1 MKVGRNMSK
10 LNEKKMIDDI
20 RLLAL
25 DMIDKAGNGHPG
37 IALSAAPIMYS
48 LLANH
53 MVYDLEKP
61 DWPNR
66 DRLVLSA
73 GHASA
78 LLYATIYATTGDFT
92 IDELKRFRHL
102 NSTTPGHPELNVN
115 KSIEA
120 TTGTLGQGFA
130 TAVGMAIGE
139 RYLEAKYNAKKLDL
153 FNYNIYCL
161 CSDGD
166 LMEGISYEA
175 ASLAGEFELNNLIV
189 LYDANK
195 MTLDGALD
203 KDYND
208 RIANMYVSLGWEV
221 LIVKNGDRLSEIDK
235 AIEAANKSKLPTLII
250 VNTILGKGSEYENTN
265 KIHGK
270 LDKEDLKTLREN
282 LTGNNPFTIDEDN
295 LHALRKEVKIRNE
308 SAYSDWYNDYQTIIK
323 DMNENDVEKLNDLIN
338 DEDVLLNLDK
348 VIDKDKLFLDKP
360 MRDINFQI
368 MNVISAFIDKFVG
381 GSADLANSTKTYLKN
396 GGDFGANNYKG
407 KNIEFGV
414 RENAMGAILNG
425 LALTNFRVFGSTF
438 LTFADNMKPSIRNTA
453 IMNLPVT
460 YIFTHDSIRIGSDG
474 VTHQPVEQLAM
485 LRSIPNLDV
494 YRPCDYKELI
504 GAWQL
509 ILKNK
514 RPSALI
520 VAKNPTE
527 SYKFT
532 STEEI
537 ALGGYVISEVKSRL
551 DVILIASGSEV
562 TLAMQLK
569 HELLKSFIEARVVS
583 MPNINAFFKQS
594 KEYQNQ
600 VLPKGYKRMVIEFSN
615 DPGLYRLV
623 KSEEDIINI
632 NKFGKSGTEEEL
644 LTEFE
649 LDIPSIIIKI
659 KNNI

>member
-1 MKVGRNMSK
+1 MSK
-10 LNEKKMIDDI
+10 LNEKKMIDEI
-20 RLLAL
+20 KLLAL
-25 DMIDKAGNGHPG
+25 DMIDNAGSGHPG
-37 IALSAAPIMYS
+37 IVLSAAPIMYS
-48 LLANH
+48 LFAKH

-61 DWPNR
+61 DWVNR
-66 DRLVLSA
+66 DRFVLSA

-78 LLYATIYATTGDFT
+78 LLYATIYATTEDFT
-92 IDELKRFRHL
+92 IDELKNFRKV
-102 NSTTPGHPELNVN
+102 NSTTPGHPELNIS
-115 KSIEA
+115 KRIEA
-120 TTGTLGQGFA
+120 TTGSLGQGFA

-139 RYLEAKYNAKKLDL
+139 RYLEAKYNTKKIDL

-208 RIANMYVSLGWEV
+208 KIANMYSALGWDV
-221 LIVKNGDRLSEIDK
+221 LIIKNGDRLSEIDK
-235 AIEAANKSKLPTLII
+235 AIETANRSKMPTLII
-250 VNTILGKGSEYENTN
+250 CNTILGKDSEYENTN
-265 KIHGK
+265 KIHGR
-270 LDKEDLKTLREN
+270 LDKEDLKQIRESYN
-282 LTGNNPFTIDEDN
+282 GGEPFTIDEDN
-295 LHALRKEVKIRNE
+295 LYALRKEIKNRNQM
-308 SAYSDWYNDYQTIIK
+308 AYADWYKDYEEVTK
-323 DMNENDVEKLNDLIN
+323 GMNEKNIDNLNDIIN
-338 DEDVLLNLDK
+338 GEDVLLNIDR
-348 VIDKDKLFLDKP
+348 VIDKEKLFLDKP
-360 MRDINFQI
+360 MRDINFQV
-368 MNVISAFIDKFVG
+368 MNVISAFVDRFIG
-381 GSADLANSTKTYLKN
+381 GSADLVNSTKAYLKN
-396 GGDFGANNYKG
+396 GGDFSSENYNG

-425 LALTNFRVFGSTF
+425 LALTNFRPFGSTF

-453 IMNLPVT
+453 LMDLPVT
-460 YIFTHDSIRIGSDG
+460 YIFTHDSIRIGQDG
-474 VTHQPVEQLAM
+474 KTHQPIEQLGM
-485 LRSIPNLDV
+485 LRSIPNLEV

-514 RPSALI
+514 KPTALI

-532 STEEI
+532 SSEET
-537 ALGGYVISEVKSRL
+537 ALGGYVISEVKNRL

-562 TLAMQLK
+562 TLAMKLK
-569 HELLKSFIEARVVS
+569 QELLKSFIEARIVS
-583 MPNINAFFKQS
+583 MPNINAFFRQS

-600 VLPKGYKRMVIEFSN
+600 VLPRGYKRMVLEFSN
-615 DPGLYRLV
+615 DPNMYRLV
-623 KSEEDIINI
+623 KNEDDLINI
-632 NKFGKSGTEEEL
+632 NKFGKSGTEDEL

-649 LDIPSIIIKI
+649 LDIPSIVIKI

>member
-1 MKVGRNMSK
+1 MSK

-25 DMIDKAGNGHPG
+25 DMIDNAGSGHPG
-37 IALSAAPIMYS
+37 IALSAAPMMYS
-48 LLANH
+48 LFANH

-66 DRLVLSA
+66 DRFVLSA

-78 LLYATIYATTGDFT
+78 LLYATIYATTEDFT
-92 IDELKRFRHL
+92 IDELKNFRKI
-102 NSTTPGHPELNVN
+102 NSTTPGHPELNIS
-115 KSIEA
+115 KRIEA
-120 TTGTLGQGFA
+120 TTGSLGQGFA

-139 RYLEAKYNAKKLDL
+139 KYLEAKYNTKKIDL
-153 FNYNIYCL
+153 FNYNVYCL

-175 ASLAGEFELNNLIV
+175 ASLAGQYELNNLIV
-189 LYDANK
+189 LYDANR
-195 MTLDGALD
+195 MTMDGALD

-208 RIANMYVSLGWEV
+208 RIANMYVGLGWDV
-221 LIVKNGDRLSEIDK
+221 LVVKNGDKLSEIDK
-235 AIEAANKSKLPTLII
+235 AIETANRSKMPVLII
-250 VNTILGKGSEYENTN
+250 VNTILGKNSSYENTN

-270 LDKEDLKTLREN
+270 LDKVDLDGIREKLN
-282 LTGNNPFTIDEDN
+282 GGEPFTIDEEN
-295 LHALRKEVKIRNE
+295 LYAVRKEVKTRNQQ
-308 SAYSDWYNDYQTIIK
+308 AYSDWYKDYEAVIK
-323 DMNENDVEKLNDLIN
+323 EMNEKNIDVLNDLIN
-338 DEDVLLNLDK
+338 DEDILLNIDK
-348 VIDKDKLFLDKP
+348 VVDKEKLFLDKP

-368 MNVISAFIDKFVG
+368 MNVISAFIDKFIG
-381 GSADLANSTKTYLKN
+381 GSADLANSTKAYLKN
-396 GGDFGANNYKG
+396 GGDFSADNYAG

-460 YIFTHDSIRIGSDG
+460 YIFTHDSIRIGADG
-474 VTHQPVEQLAM
+474 KTHQPIEQLGM

-504 GAWQL
+504 GSWEL

-514 RPSALI
+514 RPAALI

-527 SYKFT
+527 SFKFT
-532 STEEI
+532 SSEETE
-537 ALGGYVISEVKSRL
+537 LGGYVISEVKSRL

-562 TLAMQLK
+562 TLAMKLK
-569 HELLKSFIEARVVS
+569 HELLKSFIEARIVS

-615 DPGLYRLV
+615 DPSLYRLV
-623 KSEEDIINI
+623 KNEDDIINI
-632 NKFGKSGTEEEL
+632 NKFGKSGNEEEL

-659 KNNI
+659 KNNL

>member
-1 MKVGRNMSK
+1 MSK

-25 DMIDKAGNGHPG
+25 DMIDNAGSGHPG
-37 IALSAAPIMYS
+37 IALSAAPMMYS
-48 LLANH
+48 LFANH

-66 DRLVLSA
+66 DRFVLSA

-78 LLYATIYATTGDFT
+78 LLYATIYATTEDFT
-92 IDELKRFRHL
+92 IDELKNFRKI
-102 NSTTPGHPELNVN
+102 NSTTPGHPELNIG
-115 KSIEA
+115 KRIEA
-120 TTGTLGQGFA
+120 TTGSLGQGFA

-139 RYLEAKYNAKKLDL
+139 KYLEAKYNTKKIDL
-153 FNYNIYCL
+153 FNYNVYCL

-175 ASLAGEFELNNLIV
+175 ASLAGQYELNNLIV
-189 LYDANK
+189 LYDANR
-195 MTLDGALD
+195 MTMDGALD

-208 RIANMYVSLGWEV
+208 RIANMYVGLGWDV
-221 LIVKNGDRLSEIDK
+221 LVVKNGDKLSEIDK
-235 AIEAANKSKLPTLII
+235 AIETANRSKMPVLII
-250 VNTILGKGSEYENTN
+250 VNTILGKNSSYENTN

-270 LDKEDLKTLREN
+270 LDKVDLDGIREKLN
-282 LTGNNPFTIDEDN
+282 GGEPFTIDEEN
-295 LHALRKEVKIRNE
+295 LYAVRKEVKTRNQQ
-308 SAYSDWYNDYQTIIK
+308 AYSDWYKDYEAVIK
-323 DMNENDVEKLNDLIN
+323 EMNEKNIDVLNDLIN
-338 DEDVLLNLDK
+338 DEDILLNIDK
-348 VIDKDKLFLDKP
+348 VVDKEKLFLDKP

-368 MNVISAFIDKFVG
+368 MNVISAFIDKFIG
-381 GSADLANSTKTYLKN
+381 GSADLANSTKAYLKN
-396 GGDFGANNYKG
+396 GGDFSADNYAG

-460 YIFTHDSIRIGSDG
+460 YIFTHDSIRIGADG
-474 VTHQPVEQLAM
+474 KTHQPIEQLGM

-504 GAWQL
+504 GSWEL

-514 RPSALI
+514 RPAALI

-527 SYKFT
+527 SFKFT
-532 STEEI
+532 SSEETE
-537 ALGGYVISEVKSRL
+537 LGGYVISEVKSRL

-562 TLAMQLK
+562 TLAMKLK
-569 HELLKSFIEARVVS
+569 HELLKSFIEARIVS

-615 DPGLYRLV
+615 DPSLYRLV
-623 KSEEDIINI
+623 KNEDDIINI
-632 NKFGKSGTEEEL
+632 NKFGKSGNEEEL

-659 KNNI
+659 KNNL

>member
-1 MKVGRNMSK
+1 MSK

-20 RLLAL
+20 RILSL
-25 DMIDKAGNGHPG
+25 DMINNAGSGHPG
-37 IALSAAPIMYS
+37 IALSAAPMMYT
-48 LLANH
+48 LFANH
-53 MVYDLEKP
+53 MVYDIEKRN
-61 DWPNR
+61 WPNR
-66 DRLVLSA
+66 DRFVLSA

-78 LLYATIYATTGDFT
+78 LLYATLFATTEDFT
-92 IDELKRFRHL
+92 IEDLKKYRHL
-102 NSTTPGHPELNVN
+102 DSATPGHPELNIDRR
-115 KSIEA
+115 IEA
-120 TTGTLGQGFA
+120 TTGALGQGFA

-139 RYLEAKYNAKKLDL
+139 KYLEEKYNTKKITL

-175 ASLAGEFELNNLIV
+175 ASIAGQYKLNNLIV

-195 MTLDGALD
+195 MTIDGPLD
-203 KDYND
+203 KDYNE
-208 RIANMYVSLGWEV
+208 RIGNVYASLGWNV
-221 LIVKNGDRLSEIDK
+221 LVVKNGNNQAEIDK
-235 AIEAANKSKLPTLII
+235 ALDSANRSKLPSLII
-250 VNTILGKGSEYENTN
+250 VNTILGKYSENENTN
-265 KIHGK
+265 KIHSHLDSDDLEEIRTK
-270 LDKEDLKTLREN
+270 LKGLPPFEVDEEN
-282 LTGNNPFTIDEDN
+282 LY
-295 LHALRKEVKIRNE
+295 ALRKEVKTRNQL
-308 SAYSDWYNDYQTIIK
+308 AYQDWYNDYQKYISSIPE
-323 DMNENDVEKLNDLIN
+323 NEVEKLNDYLN
-338 DEDVLLNLDK
+338 DEDILLNLTK
-348 VIDKDKLFLDKP
+348 VIDTDKLFLDKS
-360 MRDINFQI
+360 MRSINYQI
-368 MNVISAFIDKFVG
+368 MNVISTFVDKFIG
-381 GSADLANSTKTYLKN
+381 GSADLSSSTRTYLKN
-396 GGDFGANNYKG
+396 GGDFGIDNYKG

-438 LTFADNMKPSIRNTA
+438 LTFADYLKPSIRNTA

-460 YIFTHDSIRIGSDG
+460 YIFTHDSFRIGGDG
-474 VTHQPVEQLAM
+474 KTHQPIEQLGM

-514 RPSALI
+514 KPSALI

-532 STEEI
+532 SSEETE
-537 ALGGYVISEVKSRL
+537 LGGYVISEVKSRL

-562 TLAMQLK
+562 TLAMKIK
-569 HELLKSFIEARVVS
+569 HELLKNFIEARIVS

-594 KEYQNQ
+594 QEYQNQ

-615 DPGLYRLV
+615 DPSLYRLV
-623 KSEEDIINI
+623 KNEEDIINI
-632 NKFGKSGTEEEL
+632 NHFGKSATEEEL
-644 LTEFE
+644 LTEYE

>member
-1 MKVGRNMSK
+1 MSK
-10 LNEKKMIDDI
+10 LDEKKMIDSI
-20 RLLAL
+20 RMLSL
-25 DMIDKAGNGHPG
+25 DMINNAESGHPG
-37 IALSAAPIMYS
+37 IALSAAPMMYT
-48 LLANH
+48 LFANH
-53 MVYDLEKP
+53 MVYDIEKK

-66 DRLVLSA
+66 DRFVLSA

-78 LLYATIYATTGDFT
+78 LLYATLFATTEDYT
-92 IDELKRFRHL
+92 IDDLKRFRRL
-102 NSTTPGHPELNVN
+102 DSATPGHPELNIDRR
-115 KSIEA
+115 IEA
-120 TTGTLGQGFA
+120 TTGALGQGFA

-139 RYLEAKYNAKKLDL
+139 KYLEEKYNTKKITL

-175 ASLAGEFELNNLIV
+175 ASLAGQYKLNNLIV

-195 MTLDGALD
+195 MTIDGPLD
-203 KDYND
+203 KDYNE
-208 RIANMYVSLGWEV
+208 RIGNVYASLGWNV
-221 LIVKNGDRLSEIDK
+221 LVVKNGNNQAEIDK
-235 AIEAANKSKLPTLII
+235 ALDSANRSKLPSLII
-250 VNTILGKGSEYENTN
+250 VNTILGKYSEYENTN
-265 KIHGK
+265 KIHSHLDNDDLEAIRTK
-270 LDKEDLKTLREN
+270 LKALPPFEVDEEN
-282 LTGNNPFTIDEDN
+282 LY
-295 LHALRKEVKIRNE
+295 ALRKEVKTRNQL
-308 SAYSDWYNDYQTIIK
+308 AYQDWYNDYQKYIATLSE
-323 DMNENDVEKLNDLIN
+323 NEVDKLNDYLN
-338 DEDVLLNLDK
+338 DEDILLNLTK
-348 VIDKDKLFLDKP
+348 VIDTDKLFLDKS
-360 MRDINFQI
+360 MRSINYQI
-368 MNVISAFIDKFVG
+368 MNVISAFVDKFIG
-381 GSADLANSTKTYLKN
+381 GSADLSSSTKTYLKN
-396 GGDFGANNYKG
+396 GGDFGIDNYKG

-438 LTFADNMKPSIRNTA
+438 LTFADYLKPSIRNTA

-460 YIFTHDSIRIGSDG
+460 YIFTHDSFRIGGDG
-474 VTHQPVEQLAM
+474 KTHQPIEQLGM

-514 RPSALI
+514 RPSALVI
-520 VAKNPTE
+520 SKNPTE

-532 STEEI
+532 SSEETE
-537 ALGGYVISEVKSRL
+537 LGGYVISEVKSRL

-562 TLAMQLK
+562 TLAMKIK
-569 HELLKSFIEARVVS
+569 HELLKNFIEARIVS

-615 DPGLYRLV
+615 DPSLYRLV
-623 KSEEDIINI
+623 KNEEDIINI
-632 NKFGKSGTEEEL
+632 NHFGKSATEDEL
-644 LTEFE
+644 LTEYE